1 MKKPNRADP
10 GPQGRPF
17 TTDDILEIMKVFQE
31 GPIREIFVRNN
42 EGYAET
48 DRTADGFHNFRGGAA
63 EAGITPEQYWSVLF
77 GKHRRALSSF
87 IRTGR
92 AHKPVYR
99 LIKDMIVYL
108 HMLNAWNIEHH
119 RYSLDD
125 ILSDEDVN

>member
-1 MKKPNRADP
+1 MTAAKAKT
-10 GPQGRPF
+10 PF
-17 TTDDILEIMKVFQE
+17 TTDDILAIMVAFQE

-48 DRTADGFHNFRGGAA
+48 DRTADGFHNFRDGAA

-108 HMLNAWNIEHH
+108 HMLNAYLIEQGK
-119 RYSLDD
+119 YSLHD
-125 ILSDEDVN
+125 IQSDKDEG